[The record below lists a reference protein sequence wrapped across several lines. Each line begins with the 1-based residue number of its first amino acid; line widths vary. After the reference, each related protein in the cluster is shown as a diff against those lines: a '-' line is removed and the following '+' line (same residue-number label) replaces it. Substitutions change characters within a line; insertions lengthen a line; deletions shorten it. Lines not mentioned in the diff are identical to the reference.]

1 VKSHEKARVDRN
13 RRWRGE
19 AFGVSPPM
27 VLLARRRGDRMKRR
41 RLLSLAGASA
51 ASPMLTAQA
60 QRPVPRVGFLMA
72 GDPEPMWTL
81 FRNAMTDLGYLE
93 DRTIKYEYRVAF
105 AGRGE
110 LPAMA
115 ADLVA
120 LNVDVI
126 VAVLTPAINAAKA
139 AATKIPIVFFGGA
152 VATGTVTNIAR
163 PDGNFTGVSGVTSM
177 LAGKSVQLFH
187 EIKPATKALGLLLNE
202 PDPFRVPL
210 QRDVETAGKAQQ
222 IEIVPMMLKGRDE
235 LPAAYEEMVRR
246 RVDGVLVQPS
256 LPLEMAATL
265 ALKNRLAAVSYFR
278 AFALAGGL
286 ISLGPDWG
294 DICRMMAGYVDR
306 VLKGTRTADLP
317 VQQATKVELVV
328 NQKTARLLGLS
339 LSPMFLTR
347 ADEVIE

>member
-1 VKSHEKARVDRN
+1 MR
-13 RRWRGE
+13 
-19 AFGVSPPM
+19 
-27 VLLARRRGDRMKRR
+27 RR
-41 RLLSLAGASA
+41 RLLSLAVATA
-51 ASPMLTAQA
+51 ASTVVTAHA
-60 QRPVPRVGFLMA
+60 QRPMPRVGFLLA

-81 FRNAMTDLGYLE
+81 FRKAMADLGYLE

-110 LPAMA
+110 LSVMA
-115 ADLVA
+115 AELVA

-126 VAVLTPAINAAKA
+126 VAVLTPAINAARA
-139 AATKIPIVFFGGA
+139 ATTKIPIVFYGG
-152 VATGTVTNIAR
+152 VTATGTVTNIAR
-163 PDGNFTGVSGVTSM
+163 PDGNFTGVAGATVF

-202 PDPFRVPL
+202 PDPFHVAM
-210 QRDVETAGKAQQ
+210 QREVDAAGKAQQ
-222 IEIVPMMLKGRDE
+222 IEIVPIMVKSRDE

-246 RVDGVLVQPS
+246 RVDGVLVHPS

-265 ALKNRLAAVSYFR
+265 AVKNRLAAVSYFR

-286 ISLGPDWG
+286 ISLGADQA
-294 DICRMMAGYVDR
+294 DICRLMAGYADR
-306 VLKGTRTADLP
+306 VLKGARPADLP
-317 VQQATKVELVV
+317 VQQVAKFELVV
-328 NQKTARLLGLS
+328 NQKTARALGLA

>member
-1 VKSHEKARVDRN
+1 
-13 RRWRGE
+13 
-19 AFGVSPPM
+19 M
-27 VLLARRRGDRMKRR
+27 RRRRV
-41 RLLSLAGASA
+41 LAVAGASA
-51 ASPMLTAQA
+51 ALHAAAAHA
-60 QRPVPRVGFLMA
+60 QRPLPRVGFLIA
-72 GDPEPMWTL
+72 GDSEPFWTL
-81 FRNAMTDLGYLE
+81 FRKAMADLGHVE

-105 AGRGE
+105 AGYGE

-120 LNVDVI
+120 LDVDVI

-139 AATKIPIVFFGGA
+139 ATTKIPIVFYGGA
-152 VATGTVTNIAR
+152 IATGTVTNIAR
-163 PDGNFTGVSGVTSM
+163 PEANFTGVSGITSV
-177 LAGKSVQLFH
+177 LAGKSVQLFR

-210 QRDVETAGKAQQ
+210 QREVEAAGKAQQ
-222 IEIVPMMLKGRDE
+222 IEIVPMMLKGREE

-246 RVDGVLVQPS
+246 RVDGVLVHPS

-265 ALKNRLAAVSYFR
+265 AVKNRLAAVSYFR
-278 AFALAGGL
+278 EFALAGGL
-286 ISLGPDWG
+286 ISLGGDQV
-294 DICRMMAGYVDR
+294 DICRMVAGYVDR
-306 VLKGTRTADLP
+306 VLKGTRPGDLP

-328 NQKTARLLGLS
+328 NQKTARLLGLT

>member
-1 VKSHEKARVDRN
+1 
-13 RRWRGE
+13 
-19 AFGVSPPM
+19 
-27 VLLARRRGDRMKRR
+27 MKRR
-41 RLLSLAGASA
+41 RLLAVTGASA
-51 ASPMLTAQA
+51 ALHGTAAHA
-60 QRPVPRVGFLMA
+60 QRPVPRIGFLMA

-81 FRNAMTDLGYLE
+81 FRKAMADLGYLE
-93 DRTIKYEYRVAF
+93 DRTTKYEYRVAS
-105 AGRGE
+105 AGRAE

-115 ADLVA
+115 AELVA

-139 AATKIPIVFFGGA
+139 ATTTIPIVFFGGA

-163 PDGNFTGVSGVTSM
+163 PEGNFTGVSGVTSV

-187 EIKPATKALGLLLNE
+187 DIKPTTRTLGLLLNE

-210 QRDVETAGKAQQ
+210 QREVEAAGKAQQ
-222 IEIVPMMLKGRDE
+222 IEIVPTMLKGGDD
-235 LPAAYEEMVRR
+235 LPAAYEEMLRR

-256 LPLEMAATL
+256 LPLDMAAAL
-265 ALKNRLAAVSYFR
+265 ALKNRLAGVSYFR
-278 AFALAGGL
+278 GFALAGGL

-294 DICRMMAGYVDR
+294 DICRIVAGYVDR
-306 VLKGTRTADLP
+306 VLKGTRPADLP
-317 VQQATKVELVV
+317 VQEATKVELVV
-328 NQKTARLLGLS
+328 NQKTARLLGLT